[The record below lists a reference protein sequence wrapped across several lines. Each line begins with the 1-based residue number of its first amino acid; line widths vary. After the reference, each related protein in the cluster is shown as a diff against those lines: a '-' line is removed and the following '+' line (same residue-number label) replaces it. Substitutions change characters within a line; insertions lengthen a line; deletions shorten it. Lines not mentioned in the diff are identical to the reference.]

1 MLCVMF
7 CHQRAAMRA
16 FFTVSFK
23 TVPRTRNKPFGI
35 TLKGPRKE
43 EKQEERARA
52 AGRPILSS
60 FRISLPPPS
69 FMSHSSVTVAAAA
82 SIYLSILPPAF
93 GAKCYRAINGP
104 STSAY
109 SQSHI
114 HIPHSLSF
122 PRSLSLLGPYM
133 TSTLRGRG
141 DHKES
146 KGML

>member
-1 MLCVMF
+1 MF

-60 FRISLPPPS
+60 FRISPPPS

-82 SIYLSILPPAF
+82 SIYPSFLPPLVLNAI
-93 GAKCYRAINGP
+93 GPLTDPPRAL
-104 STSAY
+104 TR
-109 SQSHI
+109 SHI
-114 HIPHSLSF
+114 HIPRTRF
-122 PRSLSLLGPYM
+122 PAFLALFWG
-133 TSTLRGRG
+133 
-141 DHKES
+141 HH
-146 KGML
+146 